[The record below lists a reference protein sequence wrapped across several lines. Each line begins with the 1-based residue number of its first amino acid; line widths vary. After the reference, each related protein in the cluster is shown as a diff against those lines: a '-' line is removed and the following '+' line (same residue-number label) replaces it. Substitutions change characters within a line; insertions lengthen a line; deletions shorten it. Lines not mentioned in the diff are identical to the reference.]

1 MDQQLHLCL
10 KELSF
15 QLVLLKNQLSLT
27 AIDFSQTEHALSRMK
42 KKKKRNSQSEDTLAS
57 LGLSHFLLSAE
68 GLGLKVTIVGSVSS
82 IDTLTN
88 QLLELLFFL
97 LQPVCHD
104 FIFVFP
110 VEQH

>member
-1 MDQQLHLCL
+1 MDQQLHLRL

-27 AIDFSQTEHALSRMK
+27 AVDFSQTEHALRRMK
-42 KKKKRNSQSEDTLAS
+42 KKKNSQSEYTLAS
-57 LGLSHFLLSAE
+57 LGLSHFLLSAG
-68 GLGLKVTIVGSVSS
+68 GLGLKVTIVGSVPS
-82 IDTLTN
+82 IDTLIN
-88 QLLELLFFL
+88 KLLEPLFFL

-104 FIFVFP
+104 FIFFFP